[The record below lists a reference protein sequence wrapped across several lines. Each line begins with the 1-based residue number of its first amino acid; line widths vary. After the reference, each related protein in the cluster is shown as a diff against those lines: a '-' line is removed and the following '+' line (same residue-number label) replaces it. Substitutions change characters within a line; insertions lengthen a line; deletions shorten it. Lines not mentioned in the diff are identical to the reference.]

1 MGGAKLHAHHVAEL
15 VRRGDLSAYEHV
27 CQILEKIERI
37 EDKVRAYITLIPD
50 IALEKAKEVD
60 RKVEKGKRLG
70 KLAGVVLAIKDVI
83 STKGIPTTC
92 GSLMLQDYI
101 PPYDATAVERAV
113 AEDAIII
120 GKTNMDEFA
129 MGSTTENS
137 AFGPTFNPWDLSRV
151 PGGSSGG
158 SAAALAAGEAD
169 ISLGSD
175 TGGSV
180 RCPASFC
187 GVVGLKPTYGLVSRY
202 GLIAYANSL
211 EQIGPLTLCVRDCA
225 LLMEVVSGHD
235 PRDST
240 SIPTEPKKYQDVLEK
255 GVEGLRIGVPEEMIG
270 EGVDPLVAKEVWR
283 AVDTLSELGAVCEE
297 TSLPSLEYSLAAY
310 YVIAMSEASSN
321 LARYD
326 GVRYGFRAPDEGM
339 DWSSAYS
346 KTRRL
351 GFGPEVRRRIL
362 LGTYAL
368 SAGYFDKY
376 YLKAMKVRTLIK
388 RDFDEAFKRF
398 DVLASPTMPILPPKI
413 GEKVADPLS
422 MYMCDIDTVPA
433 NLAGIPSISVPC
445 GLVDGLPVGFQ
456 AMAPPLGEEL
466 LLRVGYALE
475 SQVRLYERIPV
486 V

>member
-1 MGGAKLHAHHVAEL
+1 
-15 VRRGDLSAYEHV
+15 
-27 CQILEKIERI
+27 
-37 EDKVRAYITLIPD
+37 
-50 IALEKAKEVD
+50 
-60 RKVEKGKRLG
+60 
-70 KLAGVVLAIKDVI
+70 
-83 STKGIPTTC
+83 
-92 GSLMLQDYI
+92 
-101 PPYDATAVERAV
+101 
-113 AEDAIII
+113 
-120 GKTNMDEFA
+120 
-129 MGSTTENS
+129 
-137 AFGPTFNPWDLSRV
+137 
-151 PGGSSGG
+151 
-158 SAAALAAGEAD
+158 
-169 ISLGSD
+169 
-175 TGGSV
+175 
-180 RCPASFC
+180 
-187 GVVGLKPTYGLVSRY
+187 
-202 GLIAYANSL
+202 
-211 EQIGPLTLCVRDCA
+211 
-225 LLMEVVSGHD
+225 
-235 PRDST
+235 
-240 SIPTEPKKYQDVLEK
+240 
-255 GVEGLRIGVPEEMIG
+255 
-270 EGVDPLVAKEVWR
+270 
-283 AVDTLSELGAVCEE
+283 
-297 TSLPSLEYSLAAY
+297 
-310 YVIAMSEASSN
+310 
-321 LARYD
+321 
-326 GVRYGFRAPDEGM
+326 M

-351 GFGPEVRRRIL
+351 GFGPEVRRMIL